1 MKIGI
6 TVQVTDRSIGPAEL
20 GEEVEARGFHSLYVP
35 EHTHLP
41 VGDAEPPGLVEGVT
55 LDDYRRTLDPY
66 VALTAAATVT
76 RRIRL
81 GTCVALVAEHDP
93 IVLAKTVATLDHLSG
108 GRVVF
113 GFGYG
118 WNRQEAADHGVDF
131 RRRRDV
137 AREKLLCLQ
146 ALWSDD
152 EAEFHGEFVQLPPSF
167 SWPKPVQRPRIRTLV
182 GGAAGPKLFSTIVE
196 LCDGWM
202 PIGGAGLSRTLPE
215 LRRAME
221 EAGRDP
227 DELDIVPIGVIPERS
242 KLEHYEKVG
251 ITEVVL
257 RVPARSRDEV
267 LATLDDYAP
276 YAGGTA

>member
-6 TVQVTDRSIGPAEL
+6 TVQVTDKSIGPGEL
-20 GEEVEARGFHSLYVP
+20 AQAVEARGFHSLYVP

-41 VGDAEPPGLVEGVT
+41 VSDAEPPGLVEGVT

-66 VALTAAATVT
+66 IALAAAATVT
-76 RRIRL
+76 DRILL

-93 IVLAKTVATLDHLSG
+93 IVLAKELATLDQLSG
-108 GRVVF
+108 GRIVL

-118 WNRQEAADHGVDF
+118 WNRQEAEDHGVDYA
-131 RRRRDV
+131 RRRDV
-137 AREKLLCLQ
+137 AREKLLCMQ

-152 EAEFHGEFVQLPPSF
+152 QAEFHGEFVDLPPSF
-167 SWPKPVQRPRIRTLV
+167 SWPKPVQQPRVRTLV
-182 GGAAGPKLFSTIVE
+182 GGAAGPKLFAAIVE

-202 PIGGAGLSRTLPE
+202 PIGGAGLSKVLPD

-221 EAGRDP
+221 RAGRDP
-227 DELDIVPIGVIPERS
+227 DQLHIVPIGTIPEPG
-242 KLEHYEKVG
+242 KLAHYESVG

-267 LATLDDYAP
+267 LAVLDDYVQ
-276 YAGGTA
+276 YVR

>member
-20 GEEVEARGFHSLYVP
+20 GQAVEARGFHSLYVP

-41 VGDAEPPGLVEGVT
+41 VGNAEPPGLVEGVT

-66 VALTAAATVT
+66 VALAAAATVT
-76 RRIRL
+76 RRILL

-118 WNRQEAADHGVDF
+118 WNRQEAENHGVDF
-131 RRRRDV
+131 ARRRDV
-137 AREKLLCLQ
+137 ARDKLLCMQ

-152 EAEFHGEFVQLPPSF
+152 EAEYHGEFVDLPPSF
-167 SWPKPVQRPRIRTLV
+167 SWPKPVQQPRIRTLV
-182 GGAAGPKLFSTIVE
+182 GGAAGPKLFATIVE

-221 EAGRDP
+221 AGGRDP
-227 DELDIVPIGVIPERS
+227 GELDIVPIGVIPES
-242 KLEHYEKVG
+242 AKLDHYEAVG

-257 RVPARSRDEV
+257 RVPARDRDEV
-267 LATLDDYAP
+267 LAVLDDYAR
-276 YAGGTA
+276 YVG

>member
-6 TVQVTDRSIGPAEL
+6 TVQVTDKSIGPAEL
-20 GEEVEARGFHSLYVP
+20 GQAAEARGFHSLYVP

-41 VGDAEPPGLVEGVT
+41 VDAHPPGLVEGVT

-66 VALTAAATVT
+66 VALAAAATVT
-76 RRIRL
+76 SRIRL

-118 WNRQEAADHGVDF
+118 WNRQEAEDHGVDF
-131 RRRRDV
+131 ARRREV
-137 AREKLLCLQ
+137 ARDKLLCMQ
-146 ALWSDD
+146 ALWTDD
-152 EAEFHGEFVQLPPSF
+152 EAEYHGEFAELPPSF

-182 GGAAGPKLFSTIVE
+182 GGAAGPKLFATIVD

-202 PIGGAGLSRTLPE
+202 PIGGAGLSRTLPD

-221 EAGRDP
+221 AAGRDP
-227 DELDIVPIGVIPERS
+227 AELDIVPIGVIPEPA
-242 KLEHYEKVG
+242 KLEHYEDVG

-257 RVPARSRDEV
+257 RVPARDRDEV
-267 LATLDDYAP
+267 LAVLDDYAR
-276 YAGGTA
+276 YVG